1 MPSYVPSLESQ
12 VMAIEIL
19 SDSDAW
25 PVILVIDMV
34 IFSEQAIHSKTHV
47 EIPWSDWGPKYTCC
61 FSHHPSHRISVFGS
75 KIAYALPEDCTP
87 QPGERVEGLSSTDD
101 FYVHIW
107 DFNKRFIARA
117 KNAYD
122 HSSPGPLVRRP
133 GELASSC
140 LIEDV
145 IWNRAYTATVCRT
158 PFESRGFNRLFLEQ
172 DRFILI
178 WVGALNY
185 E

>member
-34 IFSEQAIHSKTHV
+34 IFSEQAIYSEAHV

-61 FSHHPSHRISVFGS
+61 FFHHKSHRISVFGS
-75 KIAYALPEDCTP
+75 KMAYALPWDHTP
-87 QPGERVEGLSSTDD
+87 QHEEIMEDTDY

-133 GELASSC
+133 DQLASPW
-140 LIEDV
+140 LIGDV
-145 IWNRAYTATVCRT
+145 ISNRAYTATVCRT
-158 PFESRGFNRLFLEQ
+158 PFESREFNRLFLEQ